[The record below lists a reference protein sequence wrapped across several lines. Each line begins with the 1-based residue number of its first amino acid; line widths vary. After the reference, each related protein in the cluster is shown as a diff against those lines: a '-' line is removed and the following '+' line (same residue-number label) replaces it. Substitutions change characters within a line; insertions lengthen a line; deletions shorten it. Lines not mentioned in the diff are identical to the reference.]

1 MEPLTVI
8 VASTQFLS
16 LVQKTALLV
25 NSIRSI
31 ANTLDDPKFMPTQAD
46 LFTEQTRLALWTQYV
61 NGQPGGWEAITGH
74 VMEEQVRA
82 LSQFSEKAMSLLKRA
97 EDLAAR
103 ADPRNKLGIN
113 RVKASILWGMSG
125 QEDLRALLDAIHKI
139 NNALERVV
147 TPPPG
152 YHGSLNQHSSPGDY
166 HILQNQSQPV
176 LDHPPETDLGRGADD
191 PITDQPVFNIT
202 WHLYR
207 HSIAAL
213 EKIER
218 YAEGKVSFSS
228 AKLGRWGDLLD
239 GPLAL
244 DILLSLKT
252 NGELVYEDLRQV
264 IITTLVDIILTEGTR
279 APTLCEI
286 SEMLTR
292 ISRMYSHRTGQR

>member
-1 MEPLTVI
+1 MEPLSIV
-8 VASTQFLS
+8 VASTQFLI
-16 LVQKTALLV
+16 LVQKTASIV

-31 ANTLDDPKFMPTQAD
+31 AHTLDDPKFISTQAD

-61 NGQPGGWEAITGH
+61 DGQPGGWEAITGH
-74 VMEEQVRA
+74 MMEKQVQA
-82 LSQFSEKAMSLLKRA
+82 LSQFSEKAKSLLKRA

-103 ADPRNKLGIN
+103 ANPENKLGIK
-113 RVKASILWGMSG
+113 RMQASIFWEMSG

-152 YHGSLNQHSSPGDY
+152 YHGSLNQHSSPSDY
-166 HILQNQSQPV
+166 QILQNQSRQV
-176 LDHPPETDLGRGADD
+176 LDPPPETDLGPVVND
-191 PITDQPVFNIT
+191 PITSQPVFYIT
-202 WHLYR
+202 WHLHR

-218 YAEGKVSFSS
+218 YADGKIGFSS
-228 AKLGRWGDLLD
+228 VKLGMWGELLE

-244 DILLSLKT
+244 DVLLSLKT

-279 APTLCEI
+279 APRL
-286 SEMLTR
+286 
-292 ISRMYSHRTGQR
+292 